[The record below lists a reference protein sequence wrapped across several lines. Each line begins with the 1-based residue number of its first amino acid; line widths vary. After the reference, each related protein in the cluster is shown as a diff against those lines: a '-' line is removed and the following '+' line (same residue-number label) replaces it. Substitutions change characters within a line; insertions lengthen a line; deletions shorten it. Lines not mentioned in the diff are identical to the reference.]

1 MRACLCIVAAAAAHP
16 CPLLFLRACQPATG
30 AVLESTGTVPNHALR
45 AVIDDYL
52 SLAPEN
58 RRRMFVP
65 RMPLSDKA
73 KLSVARGEANAATT
87 ASQRGGGDGSDAA
100 IAEGSRGAEA
110 AAGASEPPTLTMEQW
125 LVREVQLLPA
135 TASRFAAALL
145 AAGYE
150 RPHFLLL
157 RRSTVASEASAGK
170 NPIIAQL
177 RSDGVLVKPGHEA
190 PLLGALERLPPLRRR
205 GSSSAALRRRLS
217 GGPAS
222 SALLLAASA
231 SVSDLLSRTACSLA
245 MMPADCARWRIFVQR
260 RWAQQHVSSVAAFA
274 GRRCALACGRAQ
286 VQLLAYGSA
295 SGAGEAS
302 HGGNGGG
309 GGGVSGGGKPR
320 FTTLVHMAANATCCA
335 TIVRRTEY
343 ERACALGATAR
354 ARIPLRA
361 AVGTSDGEIRVW
373 EIASASGGSGHRE
386 LLDLRGHQG
395 AVTCMCAFTSGKLLL
410 SGTDEPEGALRVWEL
425 RRGSC
430 VRVLCAQLGAG
441 RSSGVLCCALLRA
454 AADRFAVSG
463 HRDGGLRVWDLAG
476 ATVAVA
482 CLERHSAPIS
492 CVAACGSRGQFVL
505 TGSHDRSIVLW
516 DLRSTLALADGADGS
531 NTLQESEAAA
541 AVVTVMTGHSG
552 RVLCCAAFLD
562 TRVVGAVGSSEGPLK
577 GWVGLSGSEDCS
589 VRLWQL
595 SSGGACMRVI
605 GGHPGA
611 SDSLSLT
618 PCEMEAADPL
628 PVHGLS
634 VVQDTDGGGDSKGG
648 VQLLVVC
655 DALGSAG
662 GQVRLWTAECWGAA
676 EPVPN
681 SGETEMEAPSADV
694 EVEVE
699 VVVVREVPLQD
710 GPAAV
715 ETLPSLA

>member
-1 MRACLCIVAAAAAHP
+1 M
-16 CPLLFLRACQPATG
+16 
-30 AVLESTGTVPNHALR
+30 
-45 AVIDDYL
+45 
-52 SLAPEN
+52 
-58 RRRMFVP
+58 
-65 RMPLSDKA
+65 
-73 KLSVARGEANAATT
+73 
-87 ASQRGGGDGSDAA
+87 
-100 IAEGSRGAEA
+100 
-110 AAGASEPPTLTMEQW
+110 
-125 LVREVQLLPA
+125 
-135 TASRFAAALL
+135 
-145 AAGYE
+145 
-150 RPHFLLL
+150 
-157 RRSTVASEASAGK
+157 
-170 NPIIAQL
+170 
-177 RSDGVLVKPGHEA
+177 
-190 PLLGALERLPPLRRR
+190 
-205 GSSSAALRRRLS
+205 
-217 GGPAS
+217 
-222 SALLLAASA
+222 
-231 SVSDLLSRTACSLA
+231 
-245 MMPADCARWRIFVQR
+245 
-260 RWAQQHVSSVAAFA
+260 
-274 GRRCALACGRAQ
+274 
-286 VQLLAYGSA
+286 
-295 SGAGEAS
+295 
-302 HGGNGGG
+302 
-309 GGGVSGGGKPR
+309 
-320 FTTLVHMAANATCCA
+320 
-335 TIVRRTEY
+335 
-343 ERACALGATAR
+343 
-354 ARIPLRA
+354 RA

-386 LLDLRGHQG
+386 LLDLRGHHG

-441 RSSGVLCCALLRA
+441 RSSGVLCCALLSA

-463 HRDGGLRVWDLAG
+463 HRDGGLRVWDLAAAEKDAG
-476 ATVAVA
+476 GAATVAVA
-482 CLERHSAPIS
+482 SLERHSAPIS

-516 DLRSTLALADGADGS
+516 DLRSTLALANGADGS

-541 AVVTVMTGHSG
+541 AAVTVMTGHSG
-552 RVLCCAAFLD
+552 RVMCCAAFRD
-562 TRVVGAVGSSEGPLK
+562 TRAVDAVGSSEEPLK
-577 GWVGLSGSEDCS
+577 GWIAASGSEDCS

-634 VVQDTDGGGDSKGG
+634 VVQDTDDSKGG
-648 VQLLVVC
+648 VQLLAVC

-662 GQVRLWTAECWGAA
+662 GQVRLWAAECWGAA

-681 SGETEMEAPSADV
+681 CGETEVDAEV

-699 VVVVREVPLQD
+699 GVVVREVRVRDVPLQD